1 MKKLFTFTLLFLSV
15 IALTAQIRLD
25 VEGDA
30 KILGNLELLKALGD
44 SSLFIGVNAGIND
57 DGNNKNLFIGK
68 NAGKLTLSGGS
79 NTFVGH
85 DAGLSNTVGAH
96 NTFLGRDAGLSNID
110 GFENT
115 FLGREAGSSNTTGA
129 ANTFV
134 GRLSGA
140 SNTTGTRNTFLGVAA
155 GTNSD
160 SVDRAMAIGFNAKV
174 DCSNCAVIG
183 GTGADSVNV
192 GIGTA
197 DPQARLDVVGNTK
210 IQGKLEIRQAI
221 GDTLFSSDPR
231 LDVIGD
237 AAISGNVTATKFIGD
252 GSMLTGIAGGSS
264 AWTVSGANVY
274 RDSGNV
280 GIGIIS
286 PDQKLHVHKG
296 SAGNVTANAN
306 SIAVFENNTDAY
318 LSILHPATT
327 ESGIIFGNEFNNSS
341 GSIIFN
347 TANKGGFTFNNEGGL
362 PRMVID
368 NNGNVGIGD
377 TNPLSNLTLGNNSMF
392 GTTLGLK
399 NSSVG
404 GNSWTMFSTGASNT
418 EGVGKLLF
426 HDGNAD
432 AVRMVID
439 NNGNVGIGTTAPLT
453 DLHIKQSTFNTST
466 SGLRLESNATTDYW
480 TIANFTNGGGAFKNL
495 EFFYNGAF
503 IGAIDAATGAYVDGV
518 AFHDPNSNSDS
529 RNSKIQTM
537 DNVLNKV
544 KRLKPSTKKLTQG
557 RNAPKAWGFVAEEVA
572 ALFPEITPEIAGK
585 KGIIYDYFGI
595 LAIKAIQEQQEIIER
610 KGKATD
616 ELKAQL
622 QNQENQINDQQQ
634 QINEL
639 KALVEK
645 LLVQK
650 EENPTVGNHELQ
662 LKKAPALNQ
671 NQPNPFYENTLV
683 DYFIPADVKN
693 AKIQVTAVDGKV
705 IGIINIPEVGKGQVT
720 IKASTYP
727 SGTYYYSL
735 ILDGQIIETK
745 QMVLTR

>member
-1 MKKLFTFTLLFLSV
+1 
-15 IALTAQIRLD
+15 
-25 VEGDA
+25 
-30 KILGNLELLKALGD
+30 
-44 SSLFIGVNAGIND
+44 
-57 DGNNKNLFIGK
+57 
-68 NAGKLTLSGGS
+68 
-79 NTFVGH
+79 
-85 DAGLSNTVGAH
+85 
-96 NTFLGRDAGLSNID
+96 
-110 GFENT
+110 
-115 FLGREAGSSNTTGA
+115 
-129 ANTFV
+129 
-134 GRLSGA
+134 
-140 SNTTGTRNTFLGVAA
+140 
-155 GTNSD
+155 
-160 SVDRAMAIGFNAKV
+160 
-174 DCSNCAVIG
+174 
-183 GTGADSVNV
+183 
-192 GIGTA
+192 
-197 DPQARLDVVGNTK
+197 
-210 IQGKLEIRQAI
+210 
-221 GDTLFSSDPR
+221 
-231 LDVIGD
+231 
-237 AAISGNVTATKFIGD
+237 
-252 GSMLTGIAGGSS
+252 
-264 AWTVSGANVY
+264 
-274 RDSGNV
+274 
-280 GIGIIS
+280 
-286 PDQKLHVHKG
+286 
-296 SAGNVTANAN
+296 
-306 SIAVFENNTDAY
+306 
-318 LSILHPATT
+318 
-327 ESGIIFGNEFNNSS
+327 
-341 GSIIFN
+341 
-347 TANKGGFTFNNEGGL
+347 
-362 PRMVID
+362 
-368 NNGNVGIGD
+368 
-377 TNPLSNLTLGNNSMF
+377 
-392 GTTLGLK
+392 
-399 NSSVG
+399 
-404 GNSWTMFSTGASNT
+404 
-418 EGVGKLLF
+418 
-426 HDGNAD
+426 
-432 AVRMVID
+432 MVID

>member
-1 MKKLFTFTLLFLSV
+1 MFST
-15 IALTAQIRLD
+15 
-25 VEGDA
+25 
-30 KILGNLELLKALGD
+30 
-44 SSLFIGVNAGIND
+44 
-57 DGNNKNLFIGK
+57 
-68 NAGKLTLSGGS
+68 
-79 NTFVGH
+79 
-85 DAGLSNTVGAH
+85 
-96 NTFLGRDAGLSNID
+96 
-110 GFENT
+110 
-115 FLGREAGSSNTTGA
+115 
-129 ANTFV
+129 
-134 GRLSGA
+134 GA
-140 SNTTGTRNTFLGVAA
+140 SNTEGV
-155 GTNSD
+155 
-160 SVDRAMAIGFNAKV
+160 
-174 DCSNCAVIG
+174 
-183 GTGADSVNV
+183 
-192 GIGTA
+192 
-197 DPQARLDVVGNTK
+197 
-210 IQGKLEIRQAI
+210 GKL
-221 GDTLFSSDPR
+221 LFHD
-231 LDVIGD
+231 GNAD
-237 AAISGNVTATKFIGD
+237 AV
-252 GSMLTGIAGGSS
+252 
-264 AWTVSGANVY
+264 
-274 RDSGNV
+274 
-280 GIGIIS
+280 
-286 PDQKLHVHKG
+286 
-296 SAGNVTANAN
+296 
-306 SIAVFENNTDAY
+306 
-318 LSILHPATT
+318 
-327 ESGIIFGNEFNNSS
+327 
-341 GSIIFN
+341 
-347 TANKGGFTFNNEGGL
+347 
-362 PRMVID
+362 RMVID